1 MYDYDF
7 FSDPYAY
14 NGPITRTF
22 NAQEPNPYYSLNSW
36 RNPHQ
41 TKDSGREP
49 FVININEASKRNT
62 NYRTTPWTGRH
73 LQLTLMSINVG
84 DDIGLEQHRNN
95 DQFIRI
101 EDGQGIVMMGD
112 TKNNLN
118 FRREVYPG
126 FAFIIPAGKWHNLV
140 NTGSKPIKLYS
151 IYAPAHH
158 PRGTV
163 HVTKKEAE
171 AAEHNRY

>member
-1 MYDYDF
+1 
-7 FSDPYAY
+7 
-14 NGPITRTF
+14 
-22 NAQEPNPYYSLNSW
+22 
-36 RNPHQ
+36 
-41 TKDSGREP
+41 
-49 FVININEASKRNT
+49 
-62 NYRTTPWTGRH
+62 
-73 LQLTLMSINVG
+73 MSINVG

-101 EDGQGIVMMGD
+101 EDGQGMVMMGD
-112 TKNNLN
+112 SQNNLN

-126 FAFIIPAGKWHNLV
+126 FAFIIPDGKWHNLV

-163 HVTKKEAE
+163 HVTKKDAEAE
-171 AAEHNRY
+171 EHNNY